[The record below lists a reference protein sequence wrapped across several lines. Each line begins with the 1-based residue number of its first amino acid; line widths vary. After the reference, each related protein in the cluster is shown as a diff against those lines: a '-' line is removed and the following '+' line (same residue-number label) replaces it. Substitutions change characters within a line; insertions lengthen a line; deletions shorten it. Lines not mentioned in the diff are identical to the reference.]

1 MTEHEPAAAVPRLH
15 LVARSLFRGTPV
27 WAFRAGMF
35 LIQRSET
42 KRMNVDPVAG
52 VAHTDNIDY
61 AGDGHPAHRLD
72 VIAPIPAADATD
84 SRATASP
91 AAGGTDARPLLPVY
105 IYFHGGG
112 WTSGDKTTV
121 TKYCAHQAA
130 TGMVVV
136 NVNYRRAGRFQMD
149 HQIQDAGAAVRWV
162 RENIRTHGGDPDRV
176 VLGGDSA
183 GGHIAALFTATSGSQ
198 ELRAHFGMPAEQAA
212 PAVQGLVLHCSAVD
226 FSMFF
231 AAAPILGRGF
241 VRLLQPR
248 STTAAPARR
257 ATLREAATYLSPIEW
272 IGPGHPAVF
281 VTTSAR
287 DYFYE
292 SNLRFVERL
301 RAALV
306 PVETIIYGSAN
317 ANTLHTWQ
325 QNYRFP
331 ESQTVWEHV
340 TAFVN
345 RVTALAEHPISLE
358 QSVVGEHSVSLA

>member
-1 MTEHEPAAAVPRLH
+1 MQEHEAAASVPRLH
-15 LVARSLFRGTPV
+15 LAARSLFRGTPV

-35 LIQRSET
+35 LIQRSEVR
-42 KRMNVDPVAG
+42 RMNEEPVEG
-52 VAHTDNIDY
+52 VLHTDDIDY
-61 AGDGHPAHRLD
+61 AGDGHPEHRLD
-72 VIAPIPAADATD
+72 VMAPAAVA
-84 SRATASP
+84 P
-91 AAGGTDARPLLPVY
+91 GGVGAADDRPLLPVY
-105 IYFHGGG
+105 VYFHGGG
-112 WTSGDKTTV
+112 WTSGDKSTV

-149 HQIQDAGAAVRWV
+149 HQLQDASAAVGWV
-162 RENIRTHGGDPDRV
+162 RGNISVHGGDPDRL

-183 GGHIAALFTATSGSQ
+183 GGHIAALFTATSDSP
-198 ELRAHFGMPAEQAA
+198 ELRAHFGMARGHAA
-212 PAVQGLVLHCSAVD
+212 PRVRGLVLHCSAVD

-231 AAAPILGRGF
+231 ARAPILGRGF
-241 VRLLQPR
+241 VRLLHPR
-248 STTAAPARR
+248 SSASAPDRRVSLRKAAA
-257 ATLREAATYLSPIEW
+257 YLSPIEW

-306 PVETIIYGSAN
+306 PVETIIYGSEN
-317 ANTLHTWQ
+317 ANTRHTWQ

-331 ESQTVWEHV
+331 ESQNVWQRV
-340 TAFVN
+340 TTFVN
-345 RVTALAEHPISLE
+345 SVTSQTA
-358 QSVVGEHSVSLA
+358 